1 MVLMHPAGVPEEV
14 QVPAAG
20 GESVRKF
27 HKGNLP
33 RLPRGV
39 ILEDALSR
47 IVLACVEHLR
57 ANEECVATR
66 AHIEGAHQMRVAIR
80 RLRCCLALFGDLL
93 PANQCQYLDGELR
106 WLLKELAPA
115 RDWDVFLDET
125 LPPVLRQF
133 EGEARLD
140 ELRLQAEAKQDE
152 GYTRAATA
160 LHAQRYTGLVM
171 LLAAWA
177 DGRSWHDPFGPPA
190 HPSLASKATDAVSQ
204 LLDQLLSAVLNCGA
218 DFADLNAE
226 RRHLLRIEIKKL
238 RYATEFFASLF
249 PRRRLN
255 PFLVTLKTLQ
265 DRLGVENDAA
275 VARRLLLRLTKEC
288 NGRERTRLA
297 YAAGLVVGWHAH
309 TADSRQ
315 QHLDALWAKLTAYPP
330 FWRRAE
336 VSSAA
341 DSTVVDST
349 AADSAGADN
358 TAAAVA

>member
-1 MVLMHPAGVPEEV
+1 MVLMHPAVALDEA
-14 QVPAAG
+14 QASATG
-20 GESVRKF
+20 GESVKKF
-27 HKGNLP
+27 HKGSLP

-66 AHIEGAHQMRVAIR
+66 AHIEGVHQMRVAIR

-93 PANQCQYLDGELR
+93 PASQCQYLDGELR
-106 WLLKELAPA
+106 WLLKELGPA

-133 EGEARLD
+133 EGEPRLE
-140 ELRLQAEAKQDE
+140 ELRLQAQARQDE
-152 GYTRAATA
+152 GYARAGTA

-177 DGRSWHDPFGPPA
+177 DGRSWHDPFGPPT
-190 HPSLASKATDAVSQ
+190 HPSLALKATEAVSH
-204 LLDQLLSAVLNCGA
+204 LLDQLLAAVHECGA
-218 DFADLNAE
+218 DFADLDAE
-226 RRHLLRIEIKKL
+226 HRHRLRIQIKKL
-238 RYATEFFASLF
+238 RYATDFFASLF
-249 PRRRLN
+249 PRRRLT
-255 PFLVTLKTLQ
+255 PFLVALKTLQ

-275 VARRLLLRLTKEC
+275 VARRLLLRLAKEMH
-288 NGRERTRLA
+288 GRERSRMA

-315 QHLDALWAKLTAYPP
+315 QHLDALWAKLSAYPP
-330 FWRRAE
+330 FWRPVE
-336 VSSAA
+336 VKAA
-341 DSTVVDST
+341 DSVPAEVD
-349 AADSAGADN
+349 
-358 TAAAVA
+358 

>member
-1 MVLMHPAGVPEEV
+1 MVLMHPAVALDEA
-14 QVPAAG
+14 QVPATG
-20 GESVRKF
+20 GESGKKF

-57 ANEECVATR
+57 ANEACVSTR
-66 AHIEGAHQMRVAIR
+66 AHIEGVHQMRVAIR

-93 PANQCQYLDGELR
+93 PASQCQYLDGELR

-125 LPPVLRQF
+125 LPPVLQ
-133 EGEARLD
+133 RLED
-140 ELRLQAEAKQDE
+140 EPRLNELRLQAQARQDE
-152 GYTRAATA
+152 GYARAAAA
-160 LHAQRYTGLVM
+160 LQAQRYTGLVM

-190 HPSLASKATDAVSQ
+190 HPSLALKATEAVSR
-204 LLDQLLSAVLNCGA
+204 LLDQLLSAVQDSGA
-218 DFADLNAE
+218 DFAALDAAQ
-226 RRHLLRIEIKKL
+226 RHRLRIEIKKL
-238 RYATEFFASLF
+238 RYATDFFASLF
-249 PRRRLN
+249 PRRRLT

-275 VARRLLLRLTKEC
+275 VARRLLLRLAKEMQ
-288 NGRERTRLA
+288 GRERTRLA

-315 QHLDALWAKLTAYPP
+315 QHLDALWSKLCAYPP
-330 FWRRAE
+330 FWRPIP
-336 VSSAA
+336 VSAA
-341 DSTVVDST
+341 DPAPLAVV
-349 AADSAGADN
+349 
-358 TAAAVA
+358 

>member
-1 MVLMHPAGVPEEV
+1 MVLMHPA
-14 QVPAAG
+14 PALDETQAAATG
-20 GESVRKF
+20 GESGRKF

-125 LPPVLRQF
+125 LAPVLQRF
-133 EGEARLD
+133 EDEPRLGEL
-140 ELRLQAEAKQDE
+140 LLQAQAKQGE
-152 GYTRAATA
+152 GYARAATA
-160 LHAQRYTGLVM
+160 LQAQRYTGLVM

-190 HPSLASKATDAVSQ
+190 HPSLALKATEAVSQ
-204 LLDQLLSAVLNCGA
+204 LLDQLFSAVLNCGA
-218 DFADLNAE
+218 DFAGLDAE
-226 RRHLLRIEIKKL
+226 QRHQLRIEIKKL

-275 VARRLLLRLTKEC
+275 VARRLLLRLAKER

-315 QHLDALWAKLTAYPP
+315 QHLDALWAKLSAYPP
-330 FWRRAE
+330 FWRPVE
-336 VSSAA
+336 VSAA
-341 DSTVVDST
+341 DST
-349 AADSAGADN
+349 
-358 TAAAVA
+358 AAAVA